1 MTRRAA
7 ALALTLSMVCASCAP
22 PLLKLPSGPGVAAP
36 DANDAVIA
44 ATAACRP
51 LTSISLEMAV
61 SGSLD
66 GRRIRG
72 RLLAGLTRP
81 GAVRLEA
88 VAPAGQPVFVLTNG
102 MGFVQSGANLLLP
115 GDNRVLQRGQF
126 DAVLEA
132 VTGIPLD
139 ASTLFVV
146 LTGCTPGPPLGA
158 TAPGAPGTAIG
169 EDWRLARAGN
179 LGAYDIYVHRE
190 KAGPWRLVAMSTRR
204 AADGWR
210 VEFGAFQN
218 DLPRSLRLISVPS
231 GRFDLQIALS
241 QVELNPSLGPDVF
254 TIQVPA
260 SASPITLDELKTSGP
275 LGTNGR

>member
-7 ALALTLSMVCASCAP
+7 AFALTLSVVCVSCAP

-36 DANDAVIA
+36 DTNDVVIA

-61 SGSLD
+61 SGSLA

-72 RLLAGLTRP
+72 RLLGGLKRP
-81 GAVRLEA
+81 GDVRLEA
-88 VAPAGQPVFVLTNG
+88 VAPAGQPVFLLTNG
-102 MGFVQSGANLLLP
+102 MGFVQPGANLLLP

-146 LTGCTPGPPLGA
+146 LTGCSPGPPLGGS
-158 TAPGAPGTAIG
+158 APGGGTAIG

-179 LGAYDIYVHRE
+179 LGAYDLYVHRD
-190 KAGPWRLVAMSTRR
+190 KSGPWRLVAMSTHG
-204 AADGWR
+204 AAAGWR
-210 VEFGAFQN
+210 VEYGNFQS
-218 DLPRSLRLISVPS
+218 DLPRGLRLISVPS

-241 QVELNPSLGPDVF
+241 QVDLNPSLGPEVF
-254 TIQVPA
+254 QIQIPA

-275 LGTNGR
+275 LGSNGR